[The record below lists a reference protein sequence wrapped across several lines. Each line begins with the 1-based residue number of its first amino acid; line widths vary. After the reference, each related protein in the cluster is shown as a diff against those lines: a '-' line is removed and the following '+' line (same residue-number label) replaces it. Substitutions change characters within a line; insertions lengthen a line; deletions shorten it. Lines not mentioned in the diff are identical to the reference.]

1 MEAPSP
7 PIRASLEAV
16 SSESADKASGD
27 AIVRKVG
34 RRLMWYVIALY
45 IVSVLDRGNLGFASF
60 SMNKDLGLTP
70 QMYGMGVG
78 ILFLGYS
85 LFEVPSNLALAKYG
99 ARITLTR
106 IAMLFGLVTMSMAFV
121 TGPYSF
127 YVVRGLLGMA
137 EAGLTPG
144 VFLFLSYWIPQSYR
158 ARYNAAF
165 TYAIPSAYILASLVS
180 GAILQLDGALGVP
193 GWKWL
198 FVLEGLPAVLLGV
211 VGIFYLTDRPHQA
224 KWLSPSEL
232 EWLQAQIDREGTVQ
246 HEKSAK
252 LGELLRRPVLWIL
265 AIGYIGIFCGN
276 ATLGIWLP
284 QIMHGHGVALS
295 VIGLVAAVPPLGGV
309 VGMTYL
315 SRRSDKTK
323 ERVWHTVACM
333 VIAAAG
339 FGLVA
344 TSRSASTA
352 LIGFMLANIGVYS
365 SLAIFWSIPQ
375 TYLAAKVRP
384 AAIALISSFGAL
396 FGGWLAPMY
405 IGKAQG
411 YFHSLP
417 MGMAIVAALLVISS
431 FCVGGA
437 GTRLARIK

>member
-1 MEAPSP
+1 MEASSP

-16 SSESADKASGD
+16 SSESVDKASSD

-70 QMYGMGVG
+70 QMYGIGVG

-165 TYAIPSAYILASLVS
+165 TYAVPSAYILASLVS
-180 GAILQLDGALGVP
+180 GAILRLDGALGVP

-211 VGIFYLTDRPHQA
+211 IGIFYLTDRPHQA

-232 EWLQAQIDREGTVQ
+232 EWLQAQIDREANVQ

-295 VIGLVAAVPPLGGV
+295 VIGFVAAVPPLGGV

-344 TSRSASTA
+344 TSQSASAA

-375 TYLAAKVRP
+375 TYLAANVRP

-437 GTRLARIK
+437 GTRLARVK

>member
-1 MEAPSP
+1 MEVSSP
-7 PIRASLEAV
+7 PIHASLKAV
-16 SSESADKASGD
+16 SHPVIDKASGD

-60 SMNKDLGLTP
+60 SMNKELGLTP
-70 QMYGMGVG
+70 QMYGVGVG

-85 LFEVPSNLALAKYG
+85 LFEVPSNLALARYG

-106 IAMLFGLVTMSMAFV
+106 IAMLFGLVTVSMAFV

-127 YVVRGLLGMA
+127 YLVRGLLGMA

-165 TYAIPSAYILASLVS
+165 TYAVPSAYILASLVS
-180 GAILQLDGALGVP
+180 GAILRLDGVFGIP

-198 FVLEGLPAVLLGV
+198 FVLEGLPAVCLGV
-211 VGIFYLTDRPHQA
+211 IGIFYLTDRPHQA
-224 KWLSPSEL
+224 TWLKPSER
-232 EWLQAQIDREGTVQ
+232 EWLQAQIDREATTR
-246 HEKSAK
+246 HEESAK
-252 LGELLRRPVLWIL
+252 LGTLLRRPVLWVL
-265 AIGYIGIFCGN
+265 AVGYIGIFCGN

-284 QIMHGHGVALS
+284 QIMHGHGIALS
-295 VIGLVAAVPPLGGV
+295 IIGFVAAVPPLAGV
-309 VGMTYL
+309 IGMTYL
-315 SRRSDKTK
+315 SRRSDKMK

-333 VIAAAG
+333 VIAALG
-339 FGLVA
+339 FALIA
-344 TSRSASTA
+344 TSQSATAA

-375 TYLAAKVRP
+375 TYLSTNVRP

-411 YFHSLP
+411 HFHSLP
-417 MGMAIVAALLVISS
+417 MGMAIVAALMLISCV
-431 FCVGGA
+431 CVGAA
-437 GTRLARIK
+437 GKRLSRGQ